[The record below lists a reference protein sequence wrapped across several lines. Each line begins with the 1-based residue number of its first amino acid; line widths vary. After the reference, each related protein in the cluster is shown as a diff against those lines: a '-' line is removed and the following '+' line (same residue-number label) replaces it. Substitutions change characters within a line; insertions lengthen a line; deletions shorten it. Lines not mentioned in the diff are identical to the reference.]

1 MLQCE
6 AKLMS
11 SKNRVTVNLSDEEA
25 AQLAEL
31 AERAK
36 VSKAWIGRHAICSL
50 LERNQKGEQQIPLPF
65 LAVRRKGRL

>member
-1 MLQCE
+1 
-6 AKLMS
+6 MS

-31 AERAK
+31 AERLK

-50 LERNQKGEQQIPLPF
+50 LERDQKGDQQISLPF
-65 LAVRRKGRL
+65 